1 MDAKTPAA
9 HGYPAMALAYFH
21 EAGLPVALHRIPL
34 DYFAAGVIAPS
45 GAPNQSST
53 ALWPSLSRRESSP
66 TSCEMTSSALGSS

>member
-45 GAPNQSST
+45 GAPNQYST
-53 ALWPSLSRRESSP
+53 AL
-66 TSCEMTSSALGSS
+66 